1 MKAMPEFGISRLR
14 GAGPALAAFVACL
27 ACCTAH
33 AQDYPARPVRVVVP
47 SAPGGG
53 FDLVGRVLAH
63 KLGEQTGQAFVVE
76 NRPGAGTLV
85 GTQLVAR
92 AAPDGYSLVVGG
104 LSNIALNM
112 GLYKEPGYDSL
123 GDLTPVSLV
132 VSHSYTLVARR
143 DLALASLKEVVDFAR
158 ANPGRLNI
166 GTSGPGT
173 GQYIGAAIIGALT
186 EVNMVKVPY
195 KGAQPVYQDLLAGRV
210 DLFYDNTTTTR
221 PYVESGQVKALA
233 VSSRERA
240 PTMPKLPTLIETG
253 VVDLEM
259 ETWFG
264 LLAPA
269 RTPRAIVERLRA
281 EVDRAMRS
289 AEVRSRLEMG
299 SGWFKRMASAET
311 ESFVRAEVA
320 KWTGLLRKA
329 GIEPE

>member
-1 MKAMPEFGISRLR
+1 MSARKSLVAAAGGAAVALSTRAQATKARGRRTLRMVGPDREIVRETPRYSNMKAMSDFGSSRSCR
-14 GAGPALAAFVACL
+14 AACVLAAFSVFSA
-27 ACCTAH
+27 AP
-33 AQDYPARPVRVVVP
+33 AQDYPSRPVRVVVP

-53 FDLVGRVLAH
+53 FDLVGRVLAQ

-173 GQYIGAAIIGALT
+173 GQYIGAAIIGALA

-195 KGAQPVYQDLLAGRV
+195 KGAQPVYQDLL
-210 DLFYDNTTTTR
+210 
-221 PYVESGQVKALA
+221 
-233 VSSRERA
+233 
-240 PTMPKLPTLIETG
+240 
-253 VVDLEM
+253 
-259 ETWFG
+259 
-264 LLAPA
+264 
-269 RTPRAIVERLRA
+269 
-281 EVDRAMRS
+281 
-289 AEVRSRLEMG
+289 
-299 SGWFKRMASAET
+299 
-311 ESFVRAEVA
+311 
-320 KWTGLLRKA
+320 
-329 GIEPE
+329 